1 MIQSYQPIFNLFLI
15 RFFLDL
21 DFRFIYYCLKG
32 PIMRNTLDLGLI
44 GNCQIGALIDGTAE
58 MVWCCLPRF
67 DADPVFCSLLREHDS
82 GEGFGYCAV
91 ELVDQ
96 ALADQ
101 FYLTNSAVLVTRL
114 TDSRGGTV
122 EITDFAPRFRQY
134 GRMFIP
140 IMLVRQIRRVQGT
153 PRIRLRVRPACDY
166 GRQRCTTTYGSHHI
180 RYVSPD
186 WTVRLTTDA
195 SLTVLL
201 EEIPFFLE
209 DQVSLILGP
218 DETIPEA
225 IGDLTRR
232 FLAETLAYWHQWV
245 SDLAIP
251 FEWQDEVIRAAI
263 TLKLNTFE
271 DTGAII
277 AAMTTS
283 IPEAPGSIRNWDYR
297 YCWLRDAYFVVN
309 ALNRLGTTT
318 TMERYLRYL
327 VNVVAGAPDGRLQ
340 PVYGIDGRPG
350 LEEREIDSLPGFRNM
365 GPVRVGNRAFEQIQH
380 DVYGSAILAVAHVFF
395 DRRLVRRGDE
405 TLFKRLEPLGETALA
420 VYDQPDAGPWELR
433 GLSRTHTFSSVMCWA
448 ACDRLARIAAKL
460 KLDERAAYWRG
471 RSNRMQAD
479 ICVRA
484 WSEKRQAFV
493 SVFGG
498 ESLDASLFLLH
509 DIGFLAADDPRFIKT
524 VGALERELQCG
535 CFLYRY
541 VEADDFG
548 VPENAFVVCTF
559 WYIYALVALGRI
571 DEARAL
577 FERLLAGRNRH
588 GLLAEHIAP
597 HSGDQWG
604 NFVQTYSMVGLINSA
619 IRLSKRWDSAF

>member
-1 MIQSYQPIFNLFLI
+1 
-15 RFFLDL
+15 
-21 DFRFIYYCLKG
+21 
-32 PIMRNTLDLGLI
+32 MRNTLDIGLI
-44 GNCQIGALIDGTAE
+44 GNCHIGALIDETSE

-67 DADPVFCSLLREHDS
+67 DGDPVFCSLLREHVT
-82 GEGFGYCAV
+82 GEGFGYNTI

-96 ALADQ
+96 AKADQ
-101 FYLTNSAVLVTRL
+101 SYLPNSAVLLTRL
-114 TDSRGGTV
+114 VDSRDGVV

-140 IMLVRQIRRVQGT
+140 IMMIRQVRVVQGT
-153 PRIRLRVRPACDY
+153 PRIRLRIRPAYDY
-166 GRQRCTTTYGSHHI
+166 GRQRCTVTYGSHHI
-180 RYVSPD
+180 RYVAPD

-195 SLTVLL
+195 SLTAIL

-209 DQVSLILGP
+209 DQVTLIFGP

-225 IGDLTRR
+225 VNELARR
-232 FLAETLAYWHQWV
+232 FLTETLSYWHQWV

-271 DTGAII
+271 DTGAIV

-283 IPEAPGSIRNWDYR
+283 IPEAPGTDRNWDYR

-327 VNVVAGAPDGRLQ
+327 VNVVAGAQGGYIQ
-340 PVYGIDGRPG
+340 PVYGIDGRAR
-350 LEEREIDSLPGFRNM
+350 LEERKIDSLPGFRGM
-365 GPVRVGNRAFEQIQH
+365 GPVRIGNQAYDQVQH

-405 TLFKRLEPLGETALA
+405 ALFKRLEPLGETALA

-433 GLSRTHTFSSVMCWA
+433 GRLRIHTFSSVMCWA
-448 ACDRLARIAAKL
+448 ACDRLARIAAHL
-460 KLDERAAYWRG
+460 GLGERAEYWRHH
-471 RSNRMQAD
+471 SNRMQAT
-479 ICVRA
+479 ICARA
-484 WSEKRQAFV
+484 WNEKKQTFV
-493 SVFGG
+493 ATFEG
-498 ESLDASLFLLH
+498 EALDASLLLLH
-509 DIGFLAADDPRFIKT
+509 DLGFLAAADPRFAKT
-524 VGALERELQCG
+524 VEAVERELRHG
-535 CFLYRY
+535 CFVYRY
-541 VEADDFG
+541 AEADDFG
-548 VPENAFVVCTF
+548 IPENAFVVCTF
-559 WYIYALVALGRI
+559 WYFYALVALGRS
-571 DEARAL
+571 DEARSL
-577 FERLLAGRNRH
+577 FESLLAGRNRH

-597 HSGDQWG
+597 LTGEQWG

-619 IRLSKRWDSAF
+619 IRLSKNWDKAF